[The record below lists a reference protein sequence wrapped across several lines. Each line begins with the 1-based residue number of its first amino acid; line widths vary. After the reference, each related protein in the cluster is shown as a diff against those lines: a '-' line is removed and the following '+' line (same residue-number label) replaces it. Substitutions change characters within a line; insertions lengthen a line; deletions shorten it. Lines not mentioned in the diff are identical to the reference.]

1 MNTDNT
7 SSSDQNAESSD
18 MLTVFGTEKF
28 RPIRRFG
35 KTIPNYF
42 ISETGE
48 PWSTKAV
55 STGKPLVPCGRA
67 DMKRNGNTPRD
78 SNHPNWLKASKVYS
92 AGAKAAPDGKPR
104 KAYPR
109 INCVLPHDWSDDRYE
124 YHYNKTAKAPQITI
138 DLHKAV
144 MDTWRPIDEYPP
156 DQLKETWNDV
166 PEVWRQWVRDTVII
180 DHIDG
185 DTWNSNVE
193 NLRYCTPRENNSFV
207 KDQKYF
213 GNTRKRDKLTGEYL
227 NNTSDENHCDEDR
240 QE

>member
-1 MNTDNT
+1 MTPD
-7 SSSDQNAESSD
+7 SDPNAEDSD
-18 MLTVFGTEKF
+18 MITVFGTVKF
-28 RPIRRFG
+28 RPIQRFG

-42 ISETGE
+42 ISEAGE
-48 PWSTKAV
+48 PWSTKTSAA
-55 STGKPLVPCGRA
+55 GKPLTPCGRGTYS
-67 DMKRNGNTPRD
+67 KIGNKPTD
-78 SNHPNWLKASKVYS
+78 SNHPNWLKAKKAYS
-92 AGAKAAPDGKPR
+92 AGAKATADGAPR

-109 INCVLPHDWSDDRYE
+109 INCLLPKDWSDDNYE
-124 YHYNKTAKAPQITI
+124 YHYNKGANSRQMTLDI
-138 DLHKAV
+138 HKAV

-193 NLRYCTPRENNSFV
+193 NLRYCTPRDNNPWIKEHNKQS
-207 KDQKYF
+207 
-213 GNTRKRDKLTGEYL
+213 L